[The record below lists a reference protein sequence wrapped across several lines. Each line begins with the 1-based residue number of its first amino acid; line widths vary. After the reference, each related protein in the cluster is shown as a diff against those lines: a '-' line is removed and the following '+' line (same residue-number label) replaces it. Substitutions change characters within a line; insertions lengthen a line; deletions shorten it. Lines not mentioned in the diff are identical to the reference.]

1 MFIVVESGSTKADWM
16 VIDGEKETVYSTKGF
31 NPYFHSER
39 DILLELNDQIQLDL
53 IKEDVEEIFF
63 YGAGCSS
70 NELNRIIED
79 GLSAF
84 FINADIHVDH
94 DLNACAYACYDDK
107 PEIACILG
115 TGSNSCYF
123 DGTTVQEVL
132 PALGYILGDE
142 GSGNYFGKRILTDF
156 LYGRL
161 PHEMHKEL
169 ESKGANK
176 SIIIENIYKKPDAN
190 VYIAS
195 FMPLLIKHKDLGYSQ
210 KIIKDGFQVFIDTH
224 VKCYDNY
231 LECDV
236 NFVGS
241 LADLLQQELR
251 EVCTKN
257 GVSVGC
263 IIRRPLDKLVK
274 YHRSIQGAPQKN
286 LSSGHQPS
294 IN

>member
-16 VIDGEKETVYSTKGF
+16 VIDGAKETAYSTKGF

-39 DILLELNDQIQLDL
+39 DILIELNEQIQLGL
-53 IKEDVEEIFF
+53 IKEDVEEVFF

-70 NELNRIIED
+70 HELNKIIED

-84 FINADIHVDH
+84 FVNAEIHVDH
-94 DLNACAYACYDDK
+94 DLNACAYACYDEK

-123 DGTTVQEVL
+123 DGVTAQEVL

-142 GSGNYFGKRILTDF
+142 GSGNYFGKRLLADF

-161 PHEMHKEL
+161 PQEMHKEM
-169 ESKGANK
+169 ESDGTNK
-176 SIIIENIYKKPDAN
+176 PTIIENIYKKPDAN

-195 FMPLLIKHKDLGYSQ
+195 FMPVLIKHKDLDYSQ
-210 KIIKDGFQVFIDTH
+210 KIIRDGFQVFIDTH
-224 VKCYDNY
+224 VKCYSNY

-251 EVCTKN
+251 GVCTEN
-257 GVSVGC
+257 GISVGC
-263 IIRRPLDKLVK
+263 IIRRPLDKLVR
-274 YHRSIQGAPQKN
+274 YHKSLQGDVQKT
-286 LSSGHQPS
+286 
-294 IN
+294 